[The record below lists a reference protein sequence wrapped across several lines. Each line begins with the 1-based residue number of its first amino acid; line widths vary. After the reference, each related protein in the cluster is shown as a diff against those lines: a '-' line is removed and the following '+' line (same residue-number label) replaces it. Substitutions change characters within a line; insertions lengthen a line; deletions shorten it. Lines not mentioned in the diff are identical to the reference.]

1 MTARKRYLS
10 IEGSPLPG
18 ARERHH
24 LMTMFSMKPKFNLA
38 EFLAEP
44 AKPSASRR
52 RNAFSSKAPKA
63 PVEDEATDE
72 APAAA
77 APKPRKP

>member
-1 MTARKRYLS
+1 
-10 IEGSPLPG
+10 
-18 ARERHH
+18 
-24 LMTMFSMKPKFNLA
+24 MTMFSMKPKFNLA

-52 RNAFSSKAPKA
+52 RNAFSPQSRPAPA
-63 PVEDEATDE
+63 EDAVTDE
-72 APAAA
+72 APAVA